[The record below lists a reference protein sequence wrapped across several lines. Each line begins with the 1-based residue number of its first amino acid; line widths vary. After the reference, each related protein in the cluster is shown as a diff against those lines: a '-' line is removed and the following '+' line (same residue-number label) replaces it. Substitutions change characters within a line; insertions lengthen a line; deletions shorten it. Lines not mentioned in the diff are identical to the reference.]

1 MMGQILMG
9 SGVER
14 RRGNGG
20 RECKHTPSGGEGLYP
35 EEATGLNERLNGK
48 QPVDE
53 KV

>member
-1 MMGQILMG
+1 
-9 SGVER
+9 VER

-20 RECKHTPSGGEGLYP
+20 RECKHTPSGGEGLYS
-35 EEATGLNERLNGK
+35 EEATGLKVHILPLNGK